1 MAKIERFEDIKA
13 WQEARNLVKEVYRVC
28 SVKEF
33 KNDYSLVD
41 QIRRAAISIMANI
54 AEGFSRQTNKEF
66 IQFLFIAKSS
76 ATEAQSHLYVAL
88 DQGYLN
94 QKEFNDLYKSLDK
107 IQRQLSN
114 LIKYLKTTI

>member
-1 MAKIERFEDIKA
+1 
-13 WQEARNLVKEVYRVC
+13 
-28 SVKEF
+28 
-33 KNDYSLVD
+33 
-41 QIRRAAISIMANI
+41 MANI